1 MGDAADPREPRR
13 TFIVP
18 AIKPFD
24 HYDFSRAKIACNL
37 AWLVAKAFG
46 TGRSPTDAR
55 IPRSCRVPGA
65 PPCVSPAGAGG
76 QAAPDGPEDRRDA
89 AGLGETQRP
98 LRAQLGSG
106 RIPFYWIPEVAFLCI
121 FVYVCV

>member
-1 MGDAADPREPRR
+1 MGDAADPRDGRR

-46 TGRSPTDAR
+46 TVIVVITPPRNLSWFRYYWKEVDGTQTTLILTFVTMAAIQDPWTVPWPLSERS
-55 IPRSCRVPGA
+55 INFCRH
-65 PPCVSPAGAGG
+65 S
-76 QAAPDGPEDRRDA
+76 
-89 AGLGETQRP
+89 
-98 LRAQLGSG
+98 
-106 RIPFYWIPEVAFLCI
+106 
-121 FVYVCV
+121 